1 MIQWDSYVVG
11 NIVIQCRTAMR
22 QERYDTV
29 GQLCG
34 RKHHGAV
41 WNNNEAEN
49 IL

>member
-34 RKHHGAV
+34 RKHRNTV
-41 WNNNEAEN
+41 
-49 IL
+49 